1 MPTEVLNTLFS
12 LIDPIYDLHLRIL
25 RDVEQRV
32 TTWENCLAVQQ
43 QHLGCI
49 LLSNIDLILVNKPLK
64 QKTNITLYQISSLFT
79 LFSLFLDLYLLF
91 SAIVWT
97 ISWWTLFCVRKP
109 WSCFPSKSTLWTSL
123 SRFWIAESLL
133 FASNCL
139 HLKTTSTALALRNTL
154 RK

>member
-12 LIDPIYDLHLRIL
+12 LIDPIYDLHLRVL

-97 ISWWTLFCVRKP
+97 IS
-109 WSCFPSKSTLWTSL
+109 
-123 SRFWIAESLL
+123 
-133 FASNCL
+133 
-139 HLKTTSTALALRNTL
+139 
-154 RK
+154 